1 LTTSLNEI
9 DAERQRLIESV
20 LPLNDR
26 PLRPSDLPKA
36 AAAMAL
42 AGVKSFAETDW
53 PRLFWPWE
61 RVPYQLGTSRENL
74 VRSAALL
81 ITAIERF
88 DRRAAEREKHKGLQ
102 R

>member
-1 LTTSLNEI
+1 MTTILNEI
-9 DAERQRLIESV
+9 DAERQRLVEAV
-20 LPLNDR
+20 LPLSDR

-42 AGVKSFAETDW
+42 AGVESFAKTDW
-53 PRLFWPWE
+53 PRLFWPWQ

-81 ITAIERF
+81 IAAIERL
-88 DRRAAEREKHKGLQ
+88 DRRSAERKKHKRAQ
-102 R
+102 E